1 MSALSGKLYYEDYT
15 EQVEEIDGAAS
26 DNTVAFRN
34 HADDI
39 EHASN
44 VRVFDKRKSHQPVKS
59 YMDMIGTIKPLTID
73 EERELVAKAKNGDQ
87 KARNVLTLANL
98 KLVASIAK
106 RYEDRGLPMIDLIQ
120 EGSIGL
126 MSAVNKFDPKMGH
139 RFSTYAAW
147 WIREAITRSLSNK
160 SRIVRLPVHLNELM
174 TKIRRVRST
183 LAVRYGR
190 QATTEEIA
198 NELSE
203 SIEKVEKALNS
214 SQPCLSLDQKVAT
227 TDDEG
232 CTLGETIMDHES
244 ATPVDEADTHYVNS
258 QIAGLLNSLN
268 ERERKV
274 VTLRFGLK
282 NGQEASLR
290 DISKEMGLTRDQV
303 GKISCLAKRK
313 LKKLAKREEFEG
325 YLA

>member
-1 MSALSGKLYYEDYT
+1 MSALTSKLQYEDYT
-15 EQVEEIDGAAS
+15 EQVEELDGAS
-26 DNTVAFRN
+26 DNTVPFN
-34 HADDI
+34 KHAEDI
-39 EHASN
+39 EHMSN

-59 YMDMIGTIKPLTID
+59 YMDTIGTIKPLTVD
-73 EERELVAKAKNGDQ
+73 QERELVAQAKNGDQ
-87 KARNVLTLANL
+87 RARNVLTLANL

-106 RYEDRGLPMIDLIQ
+106 RYEDRGLPMIDLLQ

-198 NELSE
+198 NDRSE
-203 SIEKVEKALNS
+203 NIEKVEKALNS

-232 CTLGETIMDHES
+232 CTLGETIMDHDS
-244 ATPVDEADTHYVNS
+244 ATPVDEADSHYVSS

-274 VTLRFGLK
+274 VKLRFGLV

-290 DISKEMGLTRDQV
+290 DISQEMGLTRDQV
-303 GKISCLAKRK
+303 GKISCLAMRK
-313 LKKLAKREEFEG
+313 LKKLARRDEFEG

>member
-1 MSALSGKLYYEDYT
+1 MSALSNRLYFEDYT
-15 EQVEEIDGAAS
+15 EQVEEFDGAS
-26 DNTVAFRN
+26 DNTVPFRS
-34 HADDI
+34 HAEDI
-39 EHASN
+39 EHVSN
-44 VRVFDKRKSHQPVKS
+44 VRVFDKRKGHQPVKS
-59 YMDMIGTIKPLTID
+59 YMDTIAAIKPLTVD
-73 EERELVAKAKNGDQ
+73 EERDLVAKAKNGDQ
-87 KARNVLTLANL
+87 RARNVLTLANL

-106 RYEDRGLPMIDLIQ
+106 RYEDRGLPMIDLLQ

-183 LAVRYGR
+183 LAVKYGR

-198 NELSE
+198 AELSE

-232 CTLGETIMDHES
+232 CTLGETIMDSDS
-244 ATPVDEADTHYVNS
+244 ATPVDQADTHYVTS
-258 QIAGLLNSLN
+258 QIAELLDNLN
-268 ERERKV
+268 EKERKV
-274 VTLRFGLK
+274 VKLRFGLI

-290 DISKEMGLTRDQV
+290 EISKEMGLTRDQV
-303 GKISCLAKRK
+303 GKISCLAMRK

>member
-1 MSALSGKLYYEDYT
+1 MPAPCGKYNFEDYI
-15 EQVEEIDGAAS
+15 EQVDEIDGSSSNA
-26 DNTVAFRN
+26 VPFRN

-39 EHASN
+39 EHMSQ

-59 YMDMIGTIKPLTID
+59 YMDTIGHIKALTVD
-73 EERELVAKAKNGDQ
+73 EERELVNKAKKGEQ
-87 KARNVLTLANL
+87 RARNVLTLANL

-106 RYEDRGLPMIDLIQ
+106 RYEDRGLPMIDLLQ

-126 MSAVNKFDPKMGH
+126 MAAVNKFDPKMGH

-147 WIREAITRSLSNK
+147 WIREAITRALSNK

-174 TKIRRVRST
+174 TKIRRVRGS
-183 LAVRYGR
+183 LAVKLGR
-190 QATTEEIA
+190 QPITREIA
-198 NELSE
+198 DELHE
-203 SIEKVEKALNS
+203 SIEKVEKALHS

-232 CTLGETIMDHES
+232 CTLGETIMDEES
-244 ATPVDEADTHYVNS
+244 TDPVDEADTHYVTS
-258 QIAGLLNSLN
+258 QINGLLDNLN

-274 VTLRFGLK
+274 VKLRFGLGTGK
-282 NGQEASLR
+282 ERSLR
-290 DISKEMGLTRDQV
+290 EISKEMGLTRDQV
-303 GKISCLAKRK
+303 GKISCLAMRK
-313 LKKLAKREEFEG
+313 LKKFARREEFEG

>member
-1 MSALSGKLYYEDYT
+1 MSALSKKHYFDDYT
-15 EQVEEIDGAAS
+15 EQVEEIGGAS
-26 DNTVAFRN
+26 DKTVPFRN
-34 HADDI
+34 IAQD
-39 EHASN
+39 ASN
-44 VRVFDKRKSHQPVKS
+44 VRLFDKRKSHMPVKS
-59 YMDMIGTIKPLTID
+59 YMDSVGTIKPLTVD
-73 EERELVAKAKNGDQ
+73 KERELIALAKQGDQ

-106 RYEDRGLPMIDLIQ
+106 RYEDRGLPMIDLLQ

-147 WIREAITRSLSNK
+147 WVREAITRSLSNK

-183 LAVRYGR
+183 LAVRLGR

-198 NELSE
+198 NELNE

-232 CTLGETIMDHES
+232 CTLGETIMDHDS
-244 ATPVDEADTHYVNS
+244 STPIDEADTHYVTS
-258 QIAGLLNSLN
+258 QISGLLNNLN
-268 ERERKV
+268 EKERKV
-274 VTLRFGLK
+274 VSLRFGLK

-303 GKISCLAKRK
+303 GKISCLAMRK

>member
-1 MSALSGKLYYEDYT
+1 MPATSGKYYFEDYI
-15 EQVEEIDGAAS
+15 EQVDEADSSS
-26 DNTVAFRN
+26 DNAVPFRN

-39 EHASN
+39 EHVSQ

-59 YMDMIGTIKPLTID
+59 YMDTIGHIKALTVD
-73 EERELVAKAKNGDQ
+73 EERELVNKAKKGDQ
-87 KARNVLTLANL
+87 RARNVLTLANL

-106 RYEDRGLPMIDLIQ
+106 RYEDRGLPMIDLLQ

-126 MSAVNKFDPKMGH
+126 MAAVNKFDPKMGH

-147 WIREAITRSLSNK
+147 WIREAITRALSNK

-174 TKIRRVRST
+174 TKIRRVRSS
-183 LAVRYGR
+183 LAVKLGR
-190 QATTEEIA
+190 QPTTKEIA
-198 NELSE
+198 DELHE

-232 CTLGETIMDHES
+232 CTLGETIMDEDS
-244 ATPVDEADTHYVNS
+244 SNPVDEADTHYVTS
-258 QIAGLLNSLN
+258 QINGLLENLN

-274 VTLRFGLK
+274 VKLRFGLGTGK
-282 NGQEASLR
+282 ERSLR
-290 DISKEMGLTRDQV
+290 EISKEMGLTRDQV
-303 GKISCLAKRK
+303 GKISCLAMRK
-313 LKKLAKREEFEG
+313 LKKLARREEFEG